1 MFLKNREGM
10 EVLQVVILGLLLV
23 ALGVLFVS
31 KFQQGV
37 KAAGGQV
44 NNAAS
49 TAGNTLTD
57 AVVDITGPGAGD

>member
-37 KAAGGQV
+37 KSAGAQV
-44 NNAAS
+44 DSAAS
-49 TAGNTLTD
+49 TAGNTLNT
-57 AVVDITGPGAGD
+57 AVGAITTP

>member
-37 KAAGGQV
+37 K
-44 NNAAS
+44 
-49 TAGNTLTD
+49 TAGNQVGTAAETAGETLTNSVG
-57 AVVDITGPGAGD
+57 AITGD

>member
-31 KFQQGV
+31 KFQAGV

-49 TAGNTLTD
+49 TAGTTLTNSVG
-57 AVVDITGPGAGD
+57 AITGD